1 MLFQTKGFLIKRE
14 SEQPVCKVFST
25 PFVSVDYDE
34 SAIALKPS
42 YLQSET
48 YSTPLPIVHM
58 TIKYTSEAKRGVNEL
73 EEEPE

>member
-1 MLFQTKGFLIKRE
+1 ML
-14 SEQPVCKVFST
+14 ST
-25 PFVSVDYDE
+25 LFVSVDYDE
-34 SAIALKPS
+34 LAIALKPS